1 MGNDRNDPDEK
12 FGHDMEPEEVFAA
25 IFEDAGVEETQP
37 DVISDPGVEG
47 GVDAS
52 NEEPEE
58 DDAEA

>member
-1 MGNDRNDPDEK
+1 VGNDRNDPDEK
-12 FGHDMEPEEVFAA
+12 FGLDMEPEEVFAA
-25 IFEDAGVEETQP
+25 IFEEAGVEETQP

-47 GVDAS
+47 GVDAP